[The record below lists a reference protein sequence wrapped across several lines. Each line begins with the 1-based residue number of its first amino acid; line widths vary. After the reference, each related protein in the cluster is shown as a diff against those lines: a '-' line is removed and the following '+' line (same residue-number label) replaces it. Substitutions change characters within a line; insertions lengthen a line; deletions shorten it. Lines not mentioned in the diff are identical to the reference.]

1 MHDFHY
7 FLYLGRFFIHM
18 NIIIQVSQ
26 HSSIKKK
33 NLSTT
38 MLTSAF
44 NNYTCTQW
52 PPYDFFFCLSAQRSV
67 MAMIIPLP

>member
-1 MHDFHY
+1 MHDFYY
-7 FLYLGRFFIHM
+7 FLYLGRLFIHL

-26 HSSIKKK
+26 YSSIFLF

-44 NNYTCTQW
+44 NIQYAGIVILAC
-52 PPYDFFFCLSAQRSV
+52 
-67 MAMIIPLP
+67 